1 MPRLWRDAGQGKVMG
16 HVGVTD
22 RLGHECPGYMQKLPV
37 CAQVLEPL
45 PHVRGFAGK
54 RRSIQQRGAHA
65 GLLLDGLV
73 QLPER
78 LPVLSPLLEREV
90 MTGIL

>member
-1 MPRLWRDAGQGKVMG
+1 MS
-16 HVGVTD
+16 HVGVAN
-22 RLGHECPGYMQKLPV
+22 RLGHDRPWYMQKLPV
-37 CAQVLEPL
+37 RAQVLKPL
-45 PHVRGFAGK
+45 PHVRGFTGK
-54 RRSIQQRGAHA
+54 RGPIQQRGAHA

-78 LPVLSPLLEREV
+78 LPVFSPLLEREF

>member
-1 MPRLWRDAGQGKVMG
+1 MG
-16 HVGVTD
+16 HVGVAD
-22 RLGHECPGYMQKLPV
+22 RLGHDRPGYMQKLPMR
-37 CAQVLEPL
+37 AQVLEPL
-45 PHVRGFAGK
+45 PHMRGFTGK
-54 RRSIQQRGAHA
+54 RGSIEQRGAHA

-78 LPVLSPLLEREV
+78 LPVLSPLLEREF